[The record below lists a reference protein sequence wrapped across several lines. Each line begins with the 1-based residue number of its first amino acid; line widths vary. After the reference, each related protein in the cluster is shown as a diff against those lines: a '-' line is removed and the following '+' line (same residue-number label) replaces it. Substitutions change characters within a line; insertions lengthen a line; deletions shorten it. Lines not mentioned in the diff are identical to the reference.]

1 MPDYPNI
8 AMKTKTLTIVS
19 LVIIMTMGS
28 IKHTQSAQPTFG
40 SDLDF
45 LKKYTTVIVL
55 SDANHKSQVAVVP
68 AYQGRVMTSTARGER
83 GISFGWVNRELI
95 SSRKFLQHMNP
106 FGGEDRFW
114 LGPEGGQYS
123 IFFKKNDPF
132 DLDHWFTPA
141 AIDTEPFDVVRFN
154 SSSVLFKKDIAL
166 TNYSGT
172 TFNLEVQREV
182 RLSNPEIL
190 LRKFGV
196 EPPKG
201 VATVGY
207 ESINTVKNTGSDQW
221 VKETGLLSI
230 WILGMFNGSPKA
242 TIVIPLADSAKDKQ
256 MEEVLND
263 KYFGKVPPERLVVR
277 NNVVYFKADS
287 KYRSK
292 IGIKPQFSKPV
303 LGSYDDENKVLTIV
317 HFTLPEGVTD
327 YVNSMWELQKDPYNG
342 DAINAYNDGPPKPGA
357 KQMGK
362 FYELESSSPALALKP
377 GEAATHV
384 HQTVH
389 IQGSEKDLDTIAQ
402 AILGTNLKNI
412 KTAFEKR

>member
-1 MPDYPNI
+1 
-8 AMKTKTLTIVS
+8 
-19 LVIIMTMGS
+19 MTMGS

>member
-1 MPDYPNI
+1 VPDYPNI

>member
-1 MPDYPNI
+1 
-8 AMKTKTLTIVS
+8 MKTKTLTIIS
-19 LVIIMTMGS
+19 LSFIVTMGS
-28 IKHTQSAQPTFG
+28 IIQSQSAQPTFG
-40 SDLDF
+40 SDLNF
-45 LKKYTTVIVL
+45 LKKYNMVIVL
-55 SDANHKSQVAVVP
+55 SDADGKSQVAVVP
-68 AYQGRVMTSTARGER
+68 AYQGRVMTSTARGEK
-83 GISFGWVNRELI
+83 GISFGWVNRKLI
-95 SSRKFLQHMNP
+95 STRKFQQHMNA

-141 AIDTEPFDVVRFN
+141 AIDTESFDVVRFN
-154 SSSVLFKKDIAL
+154 PSSVLFRKDIAL

-201 VATVGY
+201 VATTGY
-207 ESINTVKNTGSDQW
+207 ESVNTVKNTGSDAW

-230 WILGMFNGSPKA
+230 WILGMFNASSKA
-242 TIVIPLADSAKDKQ
+242 TIVIPLADSANGKQ

-263 KYFGKVPPERLVVR
+263 KYFGKVPPDRLVVL
-277 NNVVYFKADS
+277 NNVIYFKADA

-292 IGIKPQFSKPV
+292 IGVKPQFSKPV

-317 HFTLPEGVTD
+317 HFTLPEGVKD

-342 DAINAYNDGPPKPGA
+342 DTINAYNDGVPKPGA

-377 GEAATHV
+377 GESATHV